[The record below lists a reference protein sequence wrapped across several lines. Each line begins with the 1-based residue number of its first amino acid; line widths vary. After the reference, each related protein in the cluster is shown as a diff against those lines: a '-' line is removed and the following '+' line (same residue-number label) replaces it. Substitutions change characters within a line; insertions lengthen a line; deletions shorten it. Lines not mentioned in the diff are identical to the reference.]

1 MMQIRWIAL
10 FLIGVSFVDVASAG
24 WASAIG
30 ELLGKASGKAVKVVD
45 DVPIPKHAPDV
56 APVPKPSF
64 EPVPA
69 TEANFNVAAQI
80 GRVVARCKEE
90 ANTEDLRRQCE
101 KKGEE
106 MKLCLTSETKAGV
119 AKEQAEKKCGFIP
132 KK

>member
-10 FLIGVSFVDVASAG
+10 LLIGFSFVDVASAG
-24 WASAIG
+24 WASAVG
-30 ELLGKASGKAVKVVD
+30 ELLGKASGKAVTVVD

-69 TEANFNVAAQI
+69 TDANFNVSAQVA
-80 GRVVARCKEE
+80 RVVAKCKEQGE
-90 ANTEDLRRQCE
+90 ASDWQRQCE
-101 KKGEE
+101 RKGEE
-106 MKLCLTSETKAGV
+106 MKLCLASEAKAGT
-119 AKEQAEKKCGFIP
+119 AKEQAEKKCGLIS